1 MANKGSHLAPK
12 EAQKWGLQLKSS
24 VQYWLI
30 SVYYPHLHI
39 PIHHTRQRPYL
50 RKHTWSRPIPAVKSE
65 RAWLVLGWVTAWEH
79 RVPLA
84 YPFAFCFQIL
94 NYCSFIILLFYLKV
108 IKIYIKPPLMRIIST
123 SNYNRPPQITQK
135 SNIRSLLKVGQLCC
149 DRSGPVYQLT
159 RE

>member
-1 MANKGSHLAPK
+1 MNLWTKIHI
-12 EAQKWGLQLKSS
+12 SS
-24 VQYWLI
+24 PSTGTKIWTITKILHFNLTI
-30 SVYYPHLHI
+30 IPHLHI